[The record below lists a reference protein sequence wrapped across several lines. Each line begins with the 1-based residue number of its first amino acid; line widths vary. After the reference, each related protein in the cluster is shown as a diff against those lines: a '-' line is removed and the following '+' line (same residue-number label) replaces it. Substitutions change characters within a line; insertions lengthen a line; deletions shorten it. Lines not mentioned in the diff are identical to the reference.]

1 MGKAEFEARFGF
13 VPVMDVAKQKRR
25 SVAKWLAEDKKWM
38 EKHGFILIE
47 APAIPEITNNTEM
60 ELPIWVNQNET
71 QYPDGSVLIEL
82 SAEPVSTIYNET
94 PIGLNSNSTPK
105 KRGRKPKQS

>member
-47 APAIPEITNNTEM
+47 APAIPEMYNHTEM
-60 ELPIWVNQNET
+60 EL
-71 QYPDGSVLIEL
+71 
-82 SAEPVSTIYNET
+82 AEPTLFAE
-94 PIGLNSNSTPK
+94 PK